1 MSVVTLPK
9 QRMKAPAFLVGADE
23 PDWNCELA
31 DAAVSVPGILH
42 YFVVPPEERGALHHI
57 RNDEGGWFTS
67 VSRYGDIILDP
78 PGIAVSVGSSLDDEE
93 AGQ

>member
-1 MSVVTLPK
+1 MSVVTLAK
-9 QRMKAPAFLVGADE
+9 QRMRAPAFLVWADE
-23 PDWNCELA
+23 PDWNGERA
-31 DAAVSVPGILH
+31 DAVVSVPGVRH
-42 YFVVPPEERGALHHI
+42 CFVAPPI

-78 PGIAVSVGSSLDDEE
+78 PGIGVSVGSSLDDEE